1 MSLRVLHVIPSFWP
15 ATRYGGP
22 IEGVLRLCQR
32 LLGLGVTVEV
42 VTTDADGAGDLAVPH
57 AEKTLAEGV
66 PVRYFPRRPRTR
78 FAVSAPLALHLA
90 REIPRW
96 DLVHVTALFSFS
108 SAATMA
114 LARRAGV
121 PAVLSPQGTLMPWAI
136 GSKRWKKAPYF
147 ELVERK
153 NVLSAAGVHATS
165 DEEAREILH
174 HVPGARTFVVPNG
187 VDVPDVLPDVP
198 REKARI
204 VFLGRI
210 HPVKG
215 FDVLVPALA
224 RVAAILP
231 EVETLVAGPDED
243 GEQARVEALLAR
255 VTPRPRVRFLGPVY
269 GKEKQE
275 LLASATVLVLPS
287 HGENFGI
294 VVAEALAAGTPVVVS
309 KACPWKILEE
319 RGAGAWVE
327 NTPERIAEALLLI
340 LEDPARARR
349 MGEAGRAV
357 AAGYGWDA
365 IAKQMLTQ
373 YEALALRRRRP

>member
-22 IEGVLRLCQR
+22 IEGVLRLCQH
-32 LLGLGVTVEV
+32 LLRLGVTLEV
-42 VTTDADGAGDLAVPH
+42 VTTDADGPGDLRVPI

-78 FAVSAPLALHLA
+78 FAFSAPLARHLA
-90 REIPRW
+90 REIPQW

-108 SAATMA
+108 SAAAMA
-114 LARRAGV
+114 LARHARV
-121 PAVLSPQGTLMPWAI
+121 PYVVSPQGTLMPWAL

-147 ELVERK
+147 DLVERK
-153 NVLSAAGVHATS
+153 NVLAAAGVHATS
-165 DEEAREILH
+165 DDERAEIQRN
-174 HVPGARTFVVPNG
+174 VPGARGFVVPNG
-187 VDVPDVLPDVP
+187 VDLPASLPDVP
-198 REKARI
+198 RERARI

-224 RVAAILP
+224 RVAAVMP
-231 EVETLVAGPDED
+231 DVETLVAGPDED
-243 GEQARVEALLAR
+243 GERARVEALLAR
-255 VTPRPRVRFLGPVY
+255 VSPRPRVRFLGPVY
-269 GKEKQE
+269 GNDKLS

-287 HGENFGI
+287 YSESFGI

-309 KACPWKILEE
+309 RACPWKIVEE

-327 NTPERIAEALLLI
+327 NKPERVAEALIAI

-357 AAGYGWDA
+357 AAGFGWDNV
-365 IAKQMLTQ
+365 AKQMLGH
-373 YEALALRRRRP
+373 YEDVVAHGGRS

>member
-32 LLGLGVTVEV
+32 LLDLGVTVEV
-42 VTTDADGAGDLAVPH
+42 VTTDADGAGDLHVPI
-57 AEKTLAEGV
+57 AERTLAEGV

-90 REIPRW
+90 REIREW

-108 SAATMA
+108 SAAAMA
-114 LARRAGV
+114 LARRARV
-121 PAVLSPQGTLMPWAI
+121 PAVLSPQGTLMPWAL

-165 DEEAREILH
+165 EEEEREILRN
-174 HVPGARTFVVPNG
+174 VPGARTFVVPNG
-187 VDVPDVLPDVP
+187 VDLPEELPDVP
-198 REKARI
+198 RERARI

-224 RVAAILP
+224 RVAARRP
-231 EVETLVAGPDED
+231 DVETLIAGPDED
-243 GEQARVEALLAR
+243 GEQGRVEALLAR
-255 VTPRPRVRFLGPVY
+255 VTPRPRVKFLGPVY
-269 GKEKQE
+269 GKDKQE

-287 HGENFGI
+287 HGESFGI

-309 KACPWKILEE
+309 KACPWRILEE

-327 NTPERIAEALLLI
+327 NTPERVAEALLAI
-340 LEDPARARR
+340 LDDPAAARR
-349 MGEAGRAV
+349 MGEAGRVV
-357 AAGYGWDA
+357 ARGFGWDA
-365 IAKQMLTQ
+365 IAKRMIGH
-373 YEALALRRRRP
+373 YEAIVARERRR